1 MTARTGIRGTFH
13 EARILPFPSIMR
25 QVWLLR
31 TDEKFRFWIHAD
43 VGSKPHKRL
52 SAYIGQGKATNTGL
66 HATRHKHEGAYIG
79 GYEGSTVSIS
89 LCRCGNGLQ
98 NRSSR
103 RRLDHEWMGRVAA
116 LGRFHDE
123 SHLFS
128 NACISNP
135 LPLSFPERNRHSF
148 LEDWRR

>member
-1 MTARTGIRGTFH
+1 
-13 EARILPFPSIMR
+13 MR

-135 LPLSFPERNRHSF
+135 LPLFSWKKSSLVFRGLTSIRCAANFQGSWYSSWLNIKPIN
-148 LEDWRR
+148 